1 MKHTV
6 HKSDN
11 NSGCGPIIFTFLFI
25 AFLVFIPVSYV
36 WADRDFYKSAEQ
48 LQSILKN
55 ECGMDYSIDVIRRN
69 GENLSLICGQDKAT
83 D

>member
-11 NSGCGPIIFTFLFI
+11 NSGCGPLIFTFLFI
-25 AFLVFIPVSYV
+25 AFLVFIPVSFI
-36 WADRDFYKSAEQ
+36 WANHDYYKSAEQ

-55 ECGMDYSIDVIRRN
+55 ECGMDYSIDEVARN
-69 GENLSLICGQDKAT
+69 GENLSRICGLKNET
-83 D
+83 K

>member
-11 NSGCGPIIFTFLFI
+11 NSGCGSIIFTVLFI
-25 AFLVFIPVSYV
+25 ILLVFAPVSYI

-55 ECGMDYSIDVIRRN
+55 ECGMDYSIDEIRRN
-69 GENLSLICGQDKAT
+69 GENLSLICGIKNET
-83 D
+83 K